1 MGGKLPPIDETLKS
15 DYYAQANLQKITCQ
29 NLAPWRIYMWAT
41 PEFENVAPCSD
52 RHKEILKLAWGDKYS
67 YTMYNSR
74 INSQLIGQLKVVTI
88 YSN

>member
-1 MGGKLPPIDETLKS
+1 
-15 DYYAQANLQKITCQ
+15 
-29 NLAPWRIYMWAT
+29 MWAT